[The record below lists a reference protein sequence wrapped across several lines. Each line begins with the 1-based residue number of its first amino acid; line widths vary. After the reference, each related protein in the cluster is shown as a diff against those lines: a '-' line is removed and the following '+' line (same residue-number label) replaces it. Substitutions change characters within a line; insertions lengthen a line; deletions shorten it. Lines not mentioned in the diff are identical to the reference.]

1 MMHGCQN
8 SEFDMSGDGKILQ
21 AILDDH
27 GITVKQLC
35 LLTGY
40 SDSQVYRWLS
50 GDATIK
56 SIAWRT
62 LWQQTHDHRIIL
74 LITGI
79 DQGVFVAVGK
89 KACGLDQGVQHGMQ
103 QMIAA
108 RREQLAV
115 ETELLTIL
123 EDGKV
128 DGKDRA
134 AIARYEA
141 AFPKMLGSQIALY
154 EMILGSQEAGR

>member
-8 SEFDMSGDGKILQ
+8 SEFDMSGDSDTLQ

-35 LLTGY
+35 LMTGY
-40 SDSQVYRWLS
+40 KSSQVYRWL
-50 GDATIK
+50 GGEATIP

-62 LWQQTHDHRIIL
+62 LFDKTHDARIVL

-79 DQGVFVAVGK
+79 DRGVFVLADK
-89 KACGLDQGVQHGMQ
+89 TACDLKHGMQ

-134 AIARYEA
+134 AVARYEA
-141 AFPKMLGSQIALY
+141 IFPKMLGSQIALY
-154 EMILGSQEAGR
+154 EMILGSQGAGR